1 MSLGPT
7 LDAVLSGGRSASSLD
22 GATGPSSSLSD
33 ESEMSEEDVVFVHK
47 PATWPRCGEERGD
60 QPQSQ
65 QELNMSL
72 GPTLDA
78 MLSGGRSAPSLD
90 GATGPSSSLPGGFE
104 MSEEDVVL
112 VHKPATGPPC
122 EVERGD
128 QPQAQVVLSIMWS
141 GRILGMA
148 FYDSEDG
155 NVYYINDTPDT
166 DNNSLLKRVIS
177 QLNPTCIITSAK
189 QKDSF
194 FKMLANPD
202 GEVGEKNAPEG
213 DGGEQVDGREQGSYN
228 VEVLPS
234 LNFLVEAGKQ
244 RILNT
249 NLPGMLPDLTE
260 QERIYHFVKMVPF
273 DNSYM
278 LCAMGALLKYVE
290 QKRVGVELEN
300 KDVRVPIMA
309 FRIFMPE
316 DIVHVDKNTFRA
328 LQIFKSRTH
337 PSAFKSV
344 FGGKEGLSLFGIMN
358 RCHSPPGVRLL
369 EMWFRRPT
377 RNLQELSDRQD
388 VVEFTTSPCNCEVV
402 KRLQNYLKQIRSL
415 SRILIR
421 MKISHATVQDWKT
434 LYQTVFHLV
443 YIWETCRNLPQN
455 VKLFARINHTSRNLT
470 YISSLLANVMD
481 FESSKMESRCVVKPN
496 VDTSLDEKKRTF
508 YGLPDFMTRV
518 ARDELEELDVRIT
531 SCRII
536 YLPQLGYLLSV
547 PQLPEMDK
555 EAEEGNFEIEGL
567 EFMFVSNNRVHYRS
581 SRTQELD
588 QLLGDARC
596 EIRDQELAIVQQL
609 QGKVMEQAAVLTKAM
624 ELAARLDCLLALGT
638 VARDYGYRRPRLTT
652 SNIINIKGGRHPL
665 LELCTGMFVPN
676 PMISDMHHGKMK
688 VITGPNA
695 CGKSIYLKQV
705 GLMVFM
711 ALIGSF
717 VPAEEAEI
725 GLLDGLYSRVQ
736 TSESISTGASTFIID
751 LNQMGSSIAGATEHS
766 LVLVDEFGK
775 GTNAADGLVLLA
787 AVLRHWLSRG
797 ERCPHV
803 MVSTHFH
810 KLLQDK
816 LLPESPLISLQTFE
830 TVQEGEELVFLYQLR
845 DGAANSSLAVNVA
858 QNTGL
863 PAKLLQRATEVS
875 ECYQTHKPIPC
886 IDQAAA
892 DKQYQRWQLL
902 VDKFLEMDIDAEG
915 ADVHAML
922 KELISKYKL

>member
-1 MSLGPT
+1 MSLGPI
-7 LDAVLSGGRSASSLD
+7 LDAMLSGGRSVPSLD
-22 GATGPSSSLSD
+22 GATGPSSSLPG
-33 ESEMSEEDVVFVHK
+33 ESEMSEEDVVLVHK
-47 PATWPRCGEERGD
+47 PATWPWCEEERGD
-60 QPQSQ
+60 QPQAQ
-65 QELNMSL
+65 QELTMSL

-90 GATGPSSSLPGGFE
+90 GATGPSSSLPGESE
-104 MSEEDVVL
+104 MTEEDVVL

-122 EVERGD
+122 EEERGD
-128 QPQAQVVLSIMWS
+128 QPQAQVVLSVMWN
-141 GRILGMA
+141 RTILGMA

-155 NVYYINDTPDT
+155 TVYYINDTPDT
-166 DNNSLLKRVIS
+166 DDNSLLKRVIF

-202 GEVGEKNAPEG
+202 GEVGEKKAPEG

-234 LNFLVEAGKQ
+234 FNFVVEAGKQ

-260 QERIYHFVKMVPF
+260 QERIYHFVQMVPF

-278 LCAMGALLKYVE
+278 LCAMGALLKFVE

-300 KDVRVPIMA
+300 KDARVPIMA
-309 FRIFMPE
+309 FRLFTPE

-328 LQIFKSRTH
+328 LQIFKSKTH

-377 RNLQELSDRQD
+377 RNLQELSDRLD
-388 VVEFTTSPCNCEVV
+388 VVEFTTSPCNSEVV

-415 SRILIR
+415 SRILMR

-481 FESSKMESRCVVKPN
+481 FEASKVESRCVVKPN

-508 YGLPDFMTRV
+508 YGLPDFMTCV

-547 PQLPEMDK
+547 PQLPEMEK

-567 EFMFVSNNRVHYRS
+567 EFMFVSDKRVHYRS

-609 QGKVMEQAAVLTKAM
+609 QGKVMEWAAVLREAM

-652 SNIINIKGGRHPL
+652 RNIINIKGGRHPL

-705 GLMVFM
+705 GLVVFM
-711 ALIGSF
+711 ALLGSF

-736 TSESISTGASTFIID
+736 TGESISTGSSTFLVD
-751 LNQMGSSIAGATEHS
+751 LNQMGSSITGATEAS

-775 GTNAADGLVLLA
+775 GTNAVDGLVLLA
-787 AVLRHWLSRG
+787 AVLRHWLSQG

-810 KLLQDK
+810 RLLQEK

-845 DGAANSSLAVNVA
+845 DGVADSSLAVKVA

-863 PAKLLQRATEVS
+863 PAKLLERATEVS
-875 ECYQTHKPIPC
+875 KCYQTNKSIPC

-902 VDKFLEMDIDAEG
+902 VEKFLEMDIDAEG
-915 ADVHAML
+915 ADVPAML
-922 KELISKYKL
+922 KELISKYGL